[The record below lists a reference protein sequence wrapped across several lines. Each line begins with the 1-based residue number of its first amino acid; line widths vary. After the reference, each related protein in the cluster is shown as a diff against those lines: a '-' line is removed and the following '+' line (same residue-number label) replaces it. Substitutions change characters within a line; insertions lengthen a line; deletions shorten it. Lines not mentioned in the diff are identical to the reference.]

1 MKLLSTLLLA
11 LTSACAFGA
20 EPGFHRLFDG
30 KTLKGWDGDPQIW
43 SVKDGEIV
51 GATEGVKMTDNSFLI
66 SKKNYGNFILRTDVK
81 LRNHNSG
88 IQFRSERLPN
98 WVAKGLQAD
107 MAEGNR
113 WGSIYDEKG
122 KRGTIVNGW
131 KGKAETVVK
140 PNDWN
145 QYEVLCDGDLIQLR
159 VNGLLTAEL
168 HDTSATTGILGLQV
182 HRGPAMEVRFRNIR
196 IKELHK

>member
-66 SKKNYGNFILRTDVK
+66 SKKTYGNFILRTDVK

-107 MAEGNR
+107 MAEGNW

>member
-1 MKLLSTLLLA
+1 MKLLSTVLLA

-66 SKKNYGNFILRTDVK
+66 SKKTYGNFILRTDVK

-107 MAEGNR
+107 MAEGNW

>member
-66 SKKNYGNFILRTDVK
+66 SKKTYGNFILRTDVK

-107 MAEGNR
+107 MAEGNW

-168 HDTSATTGILGLQV
+168 HDTSATVGILGLQV